1 MIGEEDIET
10 GNSVVDAIVNTKK
23 QAAQAKKYK
32 V

>member
-23 QAAQAKKYK
+23 QAACGKKI
-32 V
+32 